1 MKTAHVS
8 RTGLAVLAL
17 LLVLSAC
24 GTGGKVPA
32 QPAPPTPTPEVG
44 SRPAAEALDDVEL
57 PEIEWFQPMEG
68 IVAGWTV
75 RYDPQANPLLVL
87 LEPRDTAEAAEPSK
101 VLFLYTRTHIDFD
114 KSVSTVLSTLSGQG
128 SVVDAAVYLA
138 EDELAG
144 FEALAYAES
153 NDYDLIFSVGS
164 STTAFLHENYKGRPI
179 AVVSV
184 LSKDPVLLGQMPNY
198 TDGSGTNIAYTS
210 VGIPVGLQMSYFREL
225 VPGLKNIAIIYAQ
238 ENSSVVVT
246 QVEPLD
252 EYAKTAGIN
261 LIHVPILY
269 QDDPEQTRRD
279 IEGRLPEAIGMLWEI
294 DPQMTGSVLLV
305 TSSGS
310 ITQQFETVNALS
322 GTVPVVS
329 LFPELVREGPI
340 SAVLSVGVSFESNS
354 ILAGVYGAQILR
366 GEADPGELPVGVITP
381 PDIAISFAKA
391 REIGLKVPFHFFE
404 SATFVYDPDG
414 ELVRDKGQVVN

>member
-1 MKTAHVS
+1 MKTAHAF
-8 RTGLAVLAL
+8 RALLAL
-17 LLVLSAC
+17 LALFLVLGACSSAD
-24 GTGGKVPA
+24 TAPSKPPPA
-32 QPAPPTPTPEVG
+32 TPAPETSSQPAPSPENT
-44 SRPAAEALDDVEL
+44 EI
-57 PEIEWFQPMEG
+57 PEIEWFQPMDE

-75 RYDPQANPLLVL
+75 RHDPGINPLLVSL
-87 LEPRDTAEAAEPSK
+87 VPRDTAGATQPSK

-114 KSVSTVLSTLSGQG
+114 KSVSTVLSTLSDQG
-128 SVVDAAVYLA
+128 LVVEAAVYFA
-138 EDELAG
+138 QDEIAG
-144 FEALAYAES
+144 FEALAYAEEK
-153 NDYDLIFSVGS
+153 DYDLIFSVGS
-164 STTAFLHENYKGRPI
+164 STTSFVYENYRGRPI
-179 AVVSV
+179 PVVSV

-198 TDGSGTNIAYTS
+198 TDGSESNIAYTS
-210 VGIPVGLQMSYFREL
+210 VGIPVELQMNYFREL
-225 VPGLKNIAIIYAQ
+225 VPGLKNIAILYAE
-238 ENSSVVVT
+238 ENSSVVVA

-252 EYAKTAGIN
+252 EYAKTTGIN
-261 LIHVPILY
+261 LVHVAILF
-269 QDDPEQTRRD
+269 QDDPEQARRD
-279 IEGRLPEAIGMLWEI
+279 IEQKLPEAIEALWEL
-294 DPQMTGSVLLV
+294 DPEMTKSVLLV

-329 LFPELVREGPI
+329 LFPELVREGSV

-366 GEADPGELPVGVITP
+366 GEAEPGRLPVGVITP

-414 ELVRDKGQVVN
+414 KLVRAKGQVVN